1 MTTTDDETRL
11 SPREMEIARLL
22 TRGCTN
28 KAIAAELGISVYTVS
43 SHLRRLFAKLDV
55 VTRAGAVGAI
65 ARRTDAFATL
75 QEPAGDDT
83 CEPGVGVSGA

>member
-1 MTTTDDETRL
+1 MTTTEDDARL
-11 SPREMEIARLL
+11 SPREKEIALL
-22 TRGCTN
+22 LARGCTN

-65 ARRTDAFATL
+65 ARRTDVFAAPVAATVDAVR
-75 QEPAGDDT
+75 EPCA
-83 CEPGVGVSGA
+83 GVSDV

>member
-1 MTTTDDETRL
+1 MTTTDDDARL
-11 SPREMEIARLL
+11 SPREMEIALL
-22 TRGCTN
+22 LAQGCTN

-65 ARRTDAFATL
+65 ARRTDVFAAS
-75 QEPAGDDT
+75 EPSTGDAVD
-83 CEPGVGVSGA
+83 EPVGGVSDA

>member
-1 MTTTDDETRL
+1 MTTTDDDARL

-22 TRGCTN
+22 ARGCTN

-43 SHLRRLFAKLDV
+43 SHLRRLYAKLDV

-65 ARRTDAFATL
+65 ARRTDVLAAS
-75 QEPAGDDT
+75 EPVPVDAPDESVGD
-83 CEPGVGVSGA
+83 VSGA